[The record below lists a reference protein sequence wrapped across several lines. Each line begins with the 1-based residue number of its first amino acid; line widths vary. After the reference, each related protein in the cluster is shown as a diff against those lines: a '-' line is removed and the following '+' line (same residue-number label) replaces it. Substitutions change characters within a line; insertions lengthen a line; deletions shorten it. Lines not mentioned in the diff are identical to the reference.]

1 MLDNLKTKLFQRAD
15 SDKSLILRPLLILLS
30 WLYFLLYSLR
40 NFLYSIGVLKTRDLK
55 KSFPKAKVISIGNI
69 TVGGTGKTP
78 WAIFLAEKIS
88 KSGRKVAIL
97 TRGYGRKSSGQI
109 VLDEKSKRQKKWWEV
124 GDEPFLMAS
133 KLNGVPI
140 IVNADRVQAGL
151 SALQN
156 NKAEILILDD
166 GFQNKSIEKDLE
178 IVIIDA
184 TNPFGNFKL
193 LPAGILREPLKNLKR
208 ANLLILNKVEQNASK
223 EKLLTYLKNISKA
236 PILESQYQK
245 NHFVNVSSEENMPI
259 EQIKGKSGWAF
270 CGIANP
276 YSFVESLTQVP
287 IQIVATK
294 FFSDHYVYKEKD
306 MLNLVEEGLS
316 QKADFLVTTEK
327 DKVRLPKVIPK
338 LPIYALKIEV
348 KVTRGE
354 EILEQK
360 LKQVLEL

>member
-1 MLDNLKTKLFQRAD
+1 MLDNLKAKLFQRAD
-15 SDKSLILRPLLILLS
+15 SDKSLILRPLLILLA

-40 NFLYSIGVLKTRDLK
+40 NFLYSSGVLKTRDLK
-55 KSFPKAKVISIGNI
+55 KDFPEAKVISIGNI

-78 WAIFLAEKIS
+78 WTIFLADKIN
-88 KSGRKVAIL
+88 KSGRRVAIL

-109 VLDEKSKRQKKWWEV
+109 ILDEKNKTQQNWYEV
-124 GDEPFLMAS
+124 GDEPYLMAS
-133 KLNGVPI
+133 KLNGVSI
-140 IVNADRVQAGL
+140 IVNANRVQAGL

-156 NKAEILILDD
+156 NNAEILILDD
-166 GFQNKSIEKDLE
+166 GFQNKSIKKDLE

-193 LPAGILREPLKNLKR
+193 VPAGILREPLKNLKR
-208 ANLLILNKVEQNASK
+208 ADLLILNKVDQNASK
-223 EKLLTYLKNISKA
+223 EKLLNYLENISKA
-236 PILESQYQK
+236 PIAQSHYKK
-245 NHFVNVSSEENMPI
+245 NYFVNVFSEENI
-259 EQIKGKSGWAF
+259 STEQIKVKRVLAF

-276 YSFVESLTQVP
+276 RSFVNSLSQLEIQV
-287 IQIVATK
+287 AAAK
-294 FFSDHYVYKEKD
+294 FFPDHYVYKEKD
-306 MLNLVEEGLS
+306 MLNLVEEGLI

-348 KVTRGE
+348 KITQGE

>member
-1 MLDNLKTKLFQRAD
+1 MLENLKFQLFQRVD
-15 SDKSLILRPLLILLS
+15 SDKFLILRPLLVLFS
-30 WLYFLLYSLR
+30 WIYLLLYSVR
-40 NFLYSIGVLKTRDLK
+40 NFLYSIGIFKTQNFK
-55 KSFPKAKVISIGNI
+55 KDFPKAKIISVGNI

-78 WAIFLAEKIS
+78 WTIFLADKIS

-97 TRGYGRKSSGQI
+97 TRGYGRKSSGQVI
-109 VLDEKSKRQKKWWEV
+109 LDEKNKIQKIWQET

-140 IVNADRVQAGL
+140 VVNSDRAEAGRWALYNNQA
-151 SALQN
+151 QV
-156 NKAEILILDD
+156 LILDD
-166 GFQNKSIEKDLE
+166 GFQNKGIKKDLE

-208 ANLLILNKVEQNASK
+208 ADLLILNKVARNTSK
-223 EKLLTYLKNISKA
+223 KKLLNILKSVSSA
-236 PILESQYQK
+236 PIIEAQYEK
-245 NHFVNVSSEENMPI
+245 SHFEEINS
-259 EQIKGKSGWAF
+259 GKIISPLNLKDKTCLAF

-276 YSFVESLTQVP
+276 YSFTDSLKQSQIQV
-287 IQIVATK
+287 VATK
-294 FFSDHYVYKEKD
+294 FFPDHYVYKEREVS
-306 MLNLVEEGLS
+306 NLVEEGLN

-327 DKVRLPKVIPK
+327 DKVRLPKVNLK

-348 KVTRGE
+348 KITRGE